1 MLNRTSAFIVVAS
14 VLAMVIAL
22 PAAAQEATTGK
33 RFPQLTLDQL
43 NDQQRRL
50 ADEILKVSSVGL
62 GGPYNP
68 LLRSPVLGD
77 RMFRLLDYLRFNT
90 SLDRRLNELAILVQA
105 RLWTSQVEWYAH
117 QPLAIKAGLSES
129 IVADLQ
135 AGRRPAAMKTDEA
148 VVYDFCMELS
158 TTRQVGDATW
168 QRAKAIFTEQ
178 QIVDLISVSG
188 TYAMVA
194 MLLNAAK
201 EPAPGATQPL
211 QPLADS
217 R

>member
-1 MLNRTSAFIVVAS
+1 MLNRTPAFIVVAS

-22 PAAAQEATTGK
+22 PAAAQEATGK

-50 ADEILKVSSVGL
+50 AEEILKVSSVGL

-105 RLWTSQVEWYAH
+105 RVWTSQVEWYAH

-129 IVADLQ
+129 IVADLK

-148 VVYDFCMELS
+148 VVYDLCMELS
-158 TTRQVGDATW
+158 TTRQVSDPTW

-194 MLLNAAK
+194 MLLNAAQ
-201 EPAPGATQPL
+201 EPAPGVTQPL
-211 QPLADS
+211 APLAA

>member
-1 MLNRTSAFIVVAS
+1 MLNRTPAFIVVAS

-22 PAAAQEATTGK
+22 PAAAQEATTK

-50 ADEILKVSSVGL
+50 AEEILKVSSVGL

-105 RLWTSQVEWYAH
+105 RVWTSQVEWYAH

-129 IVADLQ
+129 IVADLK

-148 VVYDFCMELS
+148 VVYDLCMELS
-158 TTRQVGDATW
+158 TTRQVSDPTW

-194 MLLNAAK
+194 MLLNAAR

-211 QPLADS
+211 APLAS
-217 R
+217 AP